1 LKLAGLKNY
10 CCGLQSWILLGRN
23 IKNHAKFNRKNIRN
37 FIINNKIEFKS
48 THNRLSLPI
57 INRIYKKMVNGIK
70 FDDIKIC
77 DNLIIDGHYR
87 YISSIM
93 AGIEIGK
100 SNSHKTSAT
109 QEFDWN
115 MVDFVDI
122 EWDTDDKIQYL
133 NELDAEFNNISIEKI
148 LEFTK

>member
-1 LKLAGLKNY
+1 ME
-10 CCGLQSWILLGRN
+10 SITS
-23 IKNHAKFNRKNIRN
+23 NHIQKHLS
-37 FIINNKIEFKS
+37 NNKIEFKS

-70 FDDIKIC
+70 FDEIKIY
-77 DNLIIDGHYR
+77 DNLIIDGHHR

-100 SNSHKTSAT
+100 LNSHKTSAT
-109 QEFDWN
+109 QEYEWAV
-115 MVDFVDI
+115 VDFIDI
-122 EWDTDDKIQYL
+122 EWDTDYKIQYL
-133 NELDAEFNNISIEKI
+133 NELDAEYNNISIEKI